1 MNKELGFDDVIYK
14 DGELIQIKDDPIFGI
29 GRSGG
34 FLDDAT
40 DFTKITATNNA
51 GRSVM
56 KIDSKGNLTD
66 DLTIWNRWKNYQI

>member
-34 FLDDAT
+34 FLEDAT
-40 DFTKITATNNA
+40 D
-51 GRSVM
+51 
-56 KIDSKGNLTD
+56 LTRTQQQTTLG
-66 DLTIWNRWKNYQI
+66 DL